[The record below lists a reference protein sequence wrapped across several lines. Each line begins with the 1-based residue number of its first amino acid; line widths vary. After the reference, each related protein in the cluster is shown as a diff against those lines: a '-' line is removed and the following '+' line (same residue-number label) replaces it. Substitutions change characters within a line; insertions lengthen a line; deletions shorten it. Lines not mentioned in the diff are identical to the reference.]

1 MLACLIGYFGD
12 FDLAEEATA
21 EAFAVAAQRW
31 PGAGMPDNPGAW
43 LVTTARHRAIDR
55 LRRDRVLAAKLPL
68 LAQPP
73 EEAEDVM
80 DGPPI
85 PDERLELVFMCCHPA
100 LAIDAQVALTLR
112 AVAGLTTEEIARAF
126 LVPAETMKRR
136 LTRAKSKI
144 KVAGIPFGVP
154 VASQLPERLAA
165 VLAVVYLIFNEGY
178 SGTGQPAE
186 SLASEAI
193 RLGRVLAALLP
204 AEPEVLGLLA
214 LMLLHDARREARFD
228 GQDLV
233 LLPDQ
238 DQSRWD
244 WRQITEARDLLARA
258 RSGSALLDPALQ
270 QAPTARGAYA
280 LQAAVASLQAETPLD
295 WPQVAALYGE
305 LADRTGSERGPAE
318 PGRGDRRSRRPGCR
332 PGHRGRPGPARIPV
346 LALDP
351 GRTPPPSRPRRRS
364 QGRLPRGARA
374 GPHRPRTP
382 FPRTPDRRNLRAA
395 SCPLRGHPLVV
406 PVTLQPSLSPKPAL
420 PPKEESMALPVRPT
434 RVAPAP
440 GGTTTPRASWL
451 MLAVLL
457 LGQFMCIIDV
467 LVTNVAMPSIAASL
481 HASGASLQLVVGGY
495 TIAYAMLLITGAR
508 LGDRYGRR
516 RTYLAGVLVF
526 TTASLACALAPDS
539 QALIGFRLVQGAGAA
554 VLVPQVFSII
564 QLNFTGPAR
573 ARALSAYAAVLSAGA
588 VTGLVLGGVVVTAD
602 LFGTGW
608 RPVFAIN
615 VPIGIVLAAAVPRLV
630 PPDAPVGRTKK
641 LDLAGLGAAA
651 CAVLLIVLPLVL
663 GREEGW
669 PAWGFG
675 CIAVGVVLTVGFV
688 LIERRVAARGGDP
701 LLNLAVLHAPAL
713 PSGLVTLAATQIG
726 YGGLLFAYTL
736 HLQAGLGESAL
747 RSGLSYLPFAA
758 VFGLAGYNWRRLP
771 AAARRVL
778 VPAGL
783 TVGILAYLALAAGL
797 HAGITALTWTGLAAV
812 GLGLGLSVSPLLT
825 QSLTYVPA
833 ARAAD
838 ASGLLTTTVQLGQLL
853 GVAAI
858 GSVYLSRAGSAS
870 APASAPG
877 PGSGAGHVASAAAT
891 SAAAMSGTALWLA
904 ALSAAGL
911 LAAAVMVRAAQGRR
925 SAEP

>member
-1 MLACLIGYFGD
+1 
-12 FDLAEEATA
+12 
-21 EAFAVAAQRW
+21 
-31 PGAGMPDNPGAW
+31 
-43 LVTTARHRAIDR
+43 
-55 LRRDRVLAAKLPL
+55 
-68 LAQPP
+68 
-73 EEAEDVM
+73 
-80 DGPPI
+80 
-85 PDERLELVFMCCHPA
+85 
-100 LAIDAQVALTLR
+100 
-112 AVAGLTTEEIARAF
+112 
-126 LVPAETMKRR
+126 
-136 LTRAKSKI
+136 
-144 KVAGIPFGVP
+144 
-154 VASQLPERLAA
+154 
-165 VLAVVYLIFNEGY
+165 
-178 SGTGQPAE
+178 
-186 SLASEAI
+186 
-193 RLGRVLAALLP
+193 
-204 AEPEVLGLLA
+204 
-214 LMLLHDARREARFD
+214 
-228 GQDLV
+228 
-233 LLPDQ
+233 
-238 DQSRWD
+238 
-244 WRQITEARDLLARA
+244 
-258 RSGSALLDPALQ
+258 
-270 QAPTARGAYA
+270 
-280 LQAAVASLQAETPLD
+280 
-295 WPQVAALYGE
+295 
-305 LADRTGSERGPAE
+305 
-318 PGRGDRRSRRPGCR
+318 
-332 PGHRGRPGPARIPV
+332 
-346 LALDP
+346 
-351 GRTPPPSRPRRRS
+351 
-364 QGRLPRGARA
+364 
-374 GPHRPRTP
+374 
-382 FPRTPDRRNLRAA
+382 
-395 SCPLRGHPLVV
+395 
-406 PVTLQPSLSPKPAL
+406 
-420 PPKEESMALPVRPT
+420 MALPTRPT
-434 RVAPAP
+434 RIAPAP
-440 GGTTTPRASWL
+440 GGTITPHASRL

-516 RTYLAGVLVF
+516 RTYLAGVLIF

-630 PPDAPVGRTKK
+630 PPDETSTGAPAGGRAGQF
-641 LDLAGLGAAA
+641 DLAGLAAAA

-663 GREEGW
+663 GPEEGW

-675 CIAVGVVLTVGFV
+675 CIAAGAVLAAGFV
-688 LIERRVAARGGDP
+688 LIERRVAARGGNP
-701 LLNLAVLHAPAL
+701 LLNLAVLRAPAL

-747 RSGLSYLPFAA
+747 RAGLSYLPFAA

-797 HAGITALTWTGLAAV
+797 HSAGSHGGIGALTWAGLTAV

-825 QSLTYVPA
+825 QSLTHVPV

-858 GSVYLSRAGSAS
+858 GSVYLSRAGST
-870 APASAPG
+870 
-877 PGSGAGHVASAAAT
+877 PGSGPAQAAA
-891 SAAAMSGTALWLA
+891 SAAAMSGTACWLA
-904 ALSAAGL
+904 VLSAAGL
-911 LAAAVMVRAAQGRR
+911 VAAAVMVRAARR
-925 SAEP
+925 RRP

>member
-1 MLACLIGYFGD
+1 
-12 FDLAEEATA
+12 
-21 EAFAVAAQRW
+21 
-31 PGAGMPDNPGAW
+31 
-43 LVTTARHRAIDR
+43 
-55 LRRDRVLAAKLPL
+55 
-68 LAQPP
+68 
-73 EEAEDVM
+73 
-80 DGPPI
+80 
-85 PDERLELVFMCCHPA
+85 
-100 LAIDAQVALTLR
+100 
-112 AVAGLTTEEIARAF
+112 
-126 LVPAETMKRR
+126 
-136 LTRAKSKI
+136 
-144 KVAGIPFGVP
+144 
-154 VASQLPERLAA
+154 
-165 VLAVVYLIFNEGY
+165 
-178 SGTGQPAE
+178 
-186 SLASEAI
+186 
-193 RLGRVLAALLP
+193 
-204 AEPEVLGLLA
+204 
-214 LMLLHDARREARFD
+214 
-228 GQDLV
+228 
-233 LLPDQ
+233 
-238 DQSRWD
+238 
-244 WRQITEARDLLARA
+244 
-258 RSGSALLDPALQ
+258 
-270 QAPTARGAYA
+270 
-280 LQAAVASLQAETPLD
+280 
-295 WPQVAALYGE
+295 
-305 LADRTGSERGPAE
+305 
-318 PGRGDRRSRRPGCR
+318 
-332 PGHRGRPGPARIPV
+332 
-346 LALDP
+346 
-351 GRTPPPSRPRRRS
+351 
-364 QGRLPRGARA
+364 
-374 GPHRPRTP
+374 
-382 FPRTPDRRNLRAA
+382 
-395 SCPLRGHPLVV
+395 
-406 PVTLQPSLSPKPAL
+406 
-420 PPKEESMALPVRPT
+420 MALPTRPT
-434 RVAPAP
+434 RTAPAAP
-440 GGTTTPRASWL
+440 ADTTTPRGSWL

-516 RTYLAGVLVF
+516 RAYLAGVLVF
-526 TTASLACALAPDS
+526 TAASLACALAPDS

-630 PPDAPVGRTKK
+630 PPDAPVGRTKR
-641 LDLAGLGAAA
+641 LDLAGLAAAA
-651 CAVLLIVLPLVL
+651 CAMLLIVLPLVL

-669 PAWGFG
+669 PAWCFG
-675 CIAVGVVLTVGFV
+675 CIAAGAVLAVGFV

-701 LLNLAVLHAPAL
+701 LLNLAVLRAPAL
-713 PSGLVTLAATQIG
+713 PSGLVTLAATQIA

-747 RSGLSYLPFAA
+747 RAGLSYLPFAA

-797 HAGITALTWTGLAAV
+797 HSAGSHGGVTALTWTGLAAV

-825 QSLTYVPA
+825 QSLTHVPA

-858 GSVYLSRAGSAS
+858 GSVYLSRAGSA
-870 APASAPG
+870 PA
-877 PGSGAGHVASAAAT
+877 PGSGHAAASAAAA

-904 ALSAAGL
+904 ALSVAGL

-925 SAEP
+925 SAKP

>member
-1 MLACLIGYFGD
+1 
-12 FDLAEEATA
+12 
-21 EAFAVAAQRW
+21 
-31 PGAGMPDNPGAW
+31 
-43 LVTTARHRAIDR
+43 
-55 LRRDRVLAAKLPL
+55 
-68 LAQPP
+68 
-73 EEAEDVM
+73 
-80 DGPPI
+80 
-85 PDERLELVFMCCHPA
+85 
-100 LAIDAQVALTLR
+100 
-112 AVAGLTTEEIARAF
+112 
-126 LVPAETMKRR
+126 
-136 LTRAKSKI
+136 
-144 KVAGIPFGVP
+144 
-154 VASQLPERLAA
+154 
-165 VLAVVYLIFNEGY
+165 
-178 SGTGQPAE
+178 
-186 SLASEAI
+186 
-193 RLGRVLAALLP
+193 
-204 AEPEVLGLLA
+204 
-214 LMLLHDARREARFD
+214 
-228 GQDLV
+228 
-233 LLPDQ
+233 
-238 DQSRWD
+238 
-244 WRQITEARDLLARA
+244 
-258 RSGSALLDPALQ
+258 
-270 QAPTARGAYA
+270 
-280 LQAAVASLQAETPLD
+280 
-295 WPQVAALYGE
+295 
-305 LADRTGSERGPAE
+305 
-318 PGRGDRRSRRPGCR
+318 
-332 PGHRGRPGPARIPV
+332 
-346 LALDP
+346 
-351 GRTPPPSRPRRRS
+351 
-364 QGRLPRGARA
+364 
-374 GPHRPRTP
+374 
-382 FPRTPDRRNLRAA
+382 
-395 SCPLRGHPLVV
+395 
-406 PVTLQPSLSPKPAL
+406 
-420 PPKEESMALPVRPT
+420 MALPTRPT
-434 RVAPAP
+434 RPAPVPGPETAAPAP
-440 GGTTTPRASWL
+440 PGNWL

-516 RTYLAGVLVF
+516 RTYLAGVLIF

-588 VTGLVLGGVVVTAD
+588 VTGLVLGGVVVTAN

-630 PPDAPVGRTKK
+630 PPDETSTGTPGAGQTRK
-641 LDLAGLGAAA
+641 LDLAGLAAAA

-675 CIAVGVVLTVGFV
+675 CIAAGTVLAAGFV

-701 LLNLAVLHAPAL
+701 LLNLAVLRAPAL
-713 PSGLVTLAATQIG
+713 PSGLITLAATQIA

-747 RSGLSYLPFAA
+747 RAGLSYLPFAA

-783 TVGILAYLALAAGL
+783 TVGILAYLALAQGL
-797 HAGITALTWTGLAAV
+797 HASIGALTWVGLAAV

-825 QSLTYVPA
+825 QSLTHVPA

-858 GSVYLSRAGSAS
+858 GSVYLSRAGS
-870 APASAPG
+870 
-877 PGSGAGHVASAAAT
+877 GSGSPRAAA
-891 SAAAMSGTALWLA
+891 SAAAMSGTACWLA

-911 LAAAVMVRAAQGRR
+911 VAAAVMVRAARASVR
-925 SAEP
+925 S